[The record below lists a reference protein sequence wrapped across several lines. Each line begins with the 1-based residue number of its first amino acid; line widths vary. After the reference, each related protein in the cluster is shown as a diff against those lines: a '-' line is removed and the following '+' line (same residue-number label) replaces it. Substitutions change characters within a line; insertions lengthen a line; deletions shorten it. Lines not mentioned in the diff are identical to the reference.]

1 MHMHSHK
8 GRVHVLFWF
17 RVAGTKRVDFKWCGV
32 YNKNMITLSKRMEA
46 IASMITPGGVL
57 ADVGT
62 DHGYIPIYQV
72 QLHRN
77 PRAIAMDLR
86 KGPLERAREHI
97 GQYGLTGQI
106 ETRLSDGVAA
116 LKPGEADSIVIAG
129 MGGELILHILG
140 EGETVCRQAKEL
152 ILQPQSEIA
161 AVRRCLREQGYC
173 INAEDMVV
181 EDGKYYPMMRVCWC
195 GLNGK
200 EQLEEGGDTDNLSVL
215 ADLYGPFLLENAH
228 PILQQYLCYQREQL
242 SEILKEL
249 EKQPD
254 SEKIRARILQI
265 RQQLSWNE
273 TARQRM
279 KES

>member
-1 MHMHSHK
+1 
-8 GRVHVLFWF
+8 
-17 RVAGTKRVDFKWCGV
+17 
-32 YNKNMITLSKRMEA
+32 MITLSKRMET

-77 PRAIAMDLR
+77 PHAIAMDLR

-181 EDGKYYPMMRVCWC
+181 EDGKYYPMMRVCWR
-195 GLNGK
+195 GLSK
-200 EQLEEGGDTDNLSVL
+200 KDELPGDGNTDKPSVL
-215 ADLYGPFLLENAH
+215 EDLYGPFLLRNAH
-228 PILQQYLCYQREQL
+228 PVLQQYLCYQREQL
-242 SEILKEL
+242 LTILKEL
-249 EKQPD
+249 KKQPD
-254 SEKIRARILQI
+254 SEKIRGRMLQLE
-265 RQQLSWNE
+265 QQLSWNE
-273 TARQRM
+273 TAGQRM